1 MFHPQY
7 DQIQIATLNV
17 RRLSTRERL
26 TELQEALRRTYV
38 DILAVTELRWR
49 GVGCMDL
56 VDSEYRFFYAGPEDA
71 KAPSGTGFL
80 VSKRIIPFVDTF
92 QRETDRASRLD
103 LRFGQHIIRCM
114 SIYAPPSSHLGSE
127 DEESYSKFLEELQIL
142 LAEPRSQKLCSN
154 RGGCSNDMSQVHPLL
169 LGDFNAK
176 IGRKTDG
183 TESCV
188 GMYGY
193 GDGRNIRGQLVV
205 DFCEELHLRVAATFF
220 KTRSG
225 RKWTWKSPD
234 GNTLNCIDHILACP
248 HLRFNCVRTGSLQ
261 FESDHRLLRGVLQ
274 WPKNSAKTRRKPHV
288 RHYLDRAIYENAI
301 SNACPKTL
309 DCSLSG
315 YEELC
320 KYISNAAEPA
330 TLPLESR
337 SCLSKE
343 TLALM
348 KQRHQ
353 LKKTISSPLDR
364 LAFTET
370 CKMLRRRIR
379 DDIRLH
385 HCQIVQKAVQSR
397 QSLKKIRSGMEV
409 GHHQLFQLK
418 DVKGALCRSKGGIS
432 SLVKQ
437 FYEDLYISRV
447 DITFTPVPFEDSC
460 PLFLKSEVE
469 AAIKTMKSGRAPG
482 RDRIT
487 AQMVKWGST
496 VLTPL
501 ITELFNQCLYTGN
514 VPVKMADSLTV
525 LIHKKGDPT
534 ELRNYRPIS
543 LLSVIYK
550 LLTKVISKRIEDM
563 LDAEQPREQAG
574 FRKNYSTI
582 DHLHAV
588 NELIERSSE
597 YKIPLYIAFIDY
609 EKAFDT
615 VEVNALWN
623 VLQELG
629 VHGQLITLL
638 RGIYANAQSMIK
650 VGEMTVPIK
659 ICRGVRQGDTISPK
673 LFTAT
678 LEHVFRKLAWDEY
691 GLSVSGNQLNN
702 LRFADD
708 VVLIAKSTEE
718 LQAMVNDLD
727 KHSLHYGLN
736 ISTAKTKIMASDGT
750 TITLRGIHLER
761 VESFVYLG
769 QKISLDRDHTVEIE
783 RRIRAGWSCLRRYK
797 EFFLSRTVEMKWK
810 RELFNMCI
818 LPAML
823 YGAETWVL
831 TKAAERKLASAQRAM
846 ERRMIGIRLLDKR
859 TNAWIRGVTKIKDA
873 VNTAKERK
881 WAYGWELAM
890 SNNIKWSRELM
901 EWRPPLTRPAG
912 RPKARWRDD
921 FQKVFGTCNWQNFAR
936 MMTKKEWI
944 DVLRCRIL

>member
-38 DILAVTELRWR
+38 DILAVMELRWR

-56 VDSEYRFFYAGPEDA
+56 VDSEDRFFYAGPEDA

-154 RGGCSNDMSQVHPLL
+154 RGRCSNDMSQVHPLL

-176 IGRKTDG
+176 IGRKADG

-409 GHHQLFQLK
+409 G
-418 DVKGALCRSKGGIS
+418 
-432 SLVKQ
+432 
-437 FYEDLYISRV
+437 
-447 DITFTPVPFEDSC
+447 
-460 PLFLKSEVE
+460 
-469 AAIKTMKSGRAPG
+469 
-482 RDRIT
+482 
-487 AQMVKWGST
+487 
-496 VLTPL
+496 
-501 ITELFNQCLYTGN
+501 
-514 VPVKMADSLTV
+514 
-525 LIHKKGDPT
+525 
-534 ELRNYRPIS
+534 
-543 LLSVIYK
+543 
-550 LLTKVISKRIEDM
+550 
-563 LDAEQPREQAG
+563 
-574 FRKNYSTI
+574 
-582 DHLHAV
+582 
-588 NELIERSSE
+588 
-597 YKIPLYIAFIDY
+597 
-609 EKAFDT
+609 
-615 VEVNALWN
+615 
-623 VLQELG
+623 
-629 VHGQLITLL
+629 
-638 RGIYANAQSMIK
+638 
-650 VGEMTVPIK
+650 EMTVPIK

-678 LEHVFRKLAWDEY
+678 LEHVFRKLAWDDY

-727 KHSLHYGLN
+727 KHSLHYVLN

-769 QKISLDRDHTVEIE
+769 QKISLDRDHTLEIE